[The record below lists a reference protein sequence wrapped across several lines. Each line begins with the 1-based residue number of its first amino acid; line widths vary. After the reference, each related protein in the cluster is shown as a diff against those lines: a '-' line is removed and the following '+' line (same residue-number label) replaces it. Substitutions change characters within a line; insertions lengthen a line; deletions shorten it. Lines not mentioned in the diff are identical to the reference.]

1 MLAGGAVAPFQ
12 PWQLAVLVG
21 WLALSASLLGWIWYE
36 VAGCDAEHTRLR
48 STIEDTTHLTANAV
62 VVAAS
67 TVSLVAVAFGLAKAR
82 HVGHDLQVVMTVC
95 AVAAV
100 VLSWL
105 VVHSMFTLRFAHEY
119 YRGEPRGLV
128 FPGGEEPDYVD
139 FAYFAFTIGMAFAVS
154 DVQIASRSIRRV
166 ALRQQFISYLFGA
179 VIVGLAINVMAGFVR

>member
-139 FAYFAFTIGMAFAVS
+139 FAYFAFTNGMAFAVS